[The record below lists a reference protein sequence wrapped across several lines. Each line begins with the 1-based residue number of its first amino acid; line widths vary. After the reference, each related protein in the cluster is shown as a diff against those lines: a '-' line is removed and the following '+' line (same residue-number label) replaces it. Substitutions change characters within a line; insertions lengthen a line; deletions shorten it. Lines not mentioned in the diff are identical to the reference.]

1 MSMEAVFSGEKRWAV
16 VHGDAVDVLRGMTER
31 VGCVVTDPPYAS
43 GARTEASK
51 AARTDGMLR
60 GPRWANRPIDCDSMT
75 TTGFIWLVREV
86 ALACEPL
93 LADGAPFV
101 SFIDWRQWPNLVG
114 AVESVNLRVNAM
126 VVWDKES
133 FGMGNGFRA
142 QHELVCWATKGVAK
156 PGALDVP
163 NVLRFPR
170 EEPTWH
176 PSPKP
181 VGLMEALLRVASRP
195 GDVVIDPFA
204 GGGAT
209 GVAALRTGRRFIGI
223 ERDPNH
229 ARTCTDR
236 LAAEEEGSTIEA
248 RRVGQASLFA
258 GGDRTAKATEKT

>member
-1 MSMEAVFSGEKRWAV
+1 MTRNTGDPPAATVCAGRGWTMYLGDCLDVIERERPV
-16 VHGDAVDVLRGMTER
+16 VA
-31 VGCVVTDPPYAS
+31 CVVTDPPYSS
-43 GARTEASK
+43 GDRTEASK
-51 AARTDGMLR
+51 ARRGDGMLR
-60 GPRWANRPIDCDSMT
+60 GARWANRPIDCDQMT
-75 TTGFIWLVREV
+75 TTGFVWLIREV
-86 ALACEPL
+86 ALVCEPL
-93 LADGAPFV
+93 LGDGASFV

-181 VGLMEALLRVASRP
+181 VGLMEALLRVASHE
-195 GDVVIDPFA
+195 GSIVLDPFA

-209 GVAALRTGRRFIGI
+209 GVAALRTGRTFIGI
-223 ERDPNH
+223 ERDPTH
-229 ARTCTDR
+229 FATACER
-236 LAAEEEGSTIEA
+236 LRAEEDGSTIDA
-248 RRVGQASLFA
+248 RRAGQTALF
-258 GGDRTAKATEKT
+258 GGST